1 LAAFLPY
8 HQRVPNSS
16 PVHFGNEQ
24 PEERIV
30 QTKRTLALTFLLIT
44 CVMLVVI
51 PAVAGPVTITL
62 AGVGGENQ
70 NGEYTYPYYLTE
82 NGVSYTPMMC
92 DDFYDRVTIG
102 EAWQADITLLTSGDL
117 SKTKFNNLTE
127 YEEAAYL
134 MMQLNNTD
142 PSQWANIN
150 WAVWQIF
157 DPNADPGAA
166 YKAGVDYWLNQAETA
181 DLSKINFSG
190 VEIITPVDSN
200 AQEFLYVAPEPAT
213 LLMLGSGV
221 IGIWLRRRHHT

>member
-1 LAAFLPY
+1 MLA
-8 HQRVPNSS
+8 
-16 PVHFGNEQ
+16 
-24 PEERIV
+24 
-30 QTKRTLALTFLLIT
+30 
-44 CVMLVVI
+44 VI

-102 EAWQADITLLTSGDL
+102 ETWQADITLLTSGDL

-142 PSQWANIN
+142 PSQWADIN

-166 YKAGVDYWLNQAETA
+166 NKAGVDYWLNQAETA

-190 VEIITPVDSN
+190 VEIITPVDSGP
-200 AQEFLYVAPEPAT
+200 QEFLYVAPEPGT

-221 IGIWLRRRHHT
+221 IGIWLRRKYRA